1 MRTEDLGTRWH
12 QKQLNTVDDE
22 IARFAFICDIKILD
36 PGVIERV
43 IAGDATVCGKN
54 NKKAFR
60 QLRALVGM
68 HYALTDDSIRSL
80 GPEESGK
87 LLDEIRERLRKR
99 YDLGGA
105 H

>member
-1 MRTEDLGTRWH
+1 
-12 QKQLNTVDDE
+12 
-22 IARFAFICDIKILD
+22 
-36 PGVIERV
+36 
-43 IAGDATVCGKN
+43 
-54 NKKAFR
+54 
-60 QLRALVGM
+60 M

-87 LLDEIRERLRKR
+87 LLDEIRKRLRKR